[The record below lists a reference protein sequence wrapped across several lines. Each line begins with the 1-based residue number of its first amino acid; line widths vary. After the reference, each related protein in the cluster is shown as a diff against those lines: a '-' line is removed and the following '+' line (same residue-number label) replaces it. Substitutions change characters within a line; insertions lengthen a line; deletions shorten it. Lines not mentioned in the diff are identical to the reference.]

1 MVNAYTPIQHE
12 RWDACVRGL
21 TPTMRNKA
29 NLPTRNNLPYDCR
42 WDLSDQPGLPSATN
56 APQRI
61 GWRPQ

>member
-42 WDLSDQPGLPSATN
+42 
-56 APQRI
+56 
-61 GWRPQ
+61 